1 MVGDVVNP
9 HGGLVNPCSGLVNPH
24 GGLRKT
30 KCGLVNLAMAV
41 GWLVVFLLV
50 GQAAWL
56 GWLFGWLVGWL
67 VGWLGS
73 VCGVGWGACVR
84 ACVRVYTH
92 THTPK
97 QIKASQTNPT
107 PGGGHNNKAKYKLK
121 NYVHFSTRVFT
132 GSSCLA
138 GVSSVAQHGEFF
150 CCKA

>member
-92 THTPK
+92 THT
-97 QIKASQTNPT
+97 KANQSIPNQPNTGRGAQQQSKIQVKELRT
-107 PGGGHNNKAKYKLK
+107 FQHACVYRLKLL
-121 NYVHFSTRVFT
+121 SRSLQCGATW
-132 GSSCLA
+132 
-138 GVSSVAQHGEFF
+138 
-150 CCKA
+150 

>member
-1 MVGDVVNP
+1 MVGDV
-9 HGGLVNPCSGLVNPH
+9 VNPH

-92 THTPK
+92 THQSKSKHPK
-97 QIKASQTNPT
+97 PT
-107 PGGGHNNKAKYKLK
+107 QHREGGTTTKQNT
-121 NYVHFSTRVFT
+121 S
-132 GSSCLA
+132 
-138 GVSSVAQHGEFF
+138 
-150 CCKA
+150 